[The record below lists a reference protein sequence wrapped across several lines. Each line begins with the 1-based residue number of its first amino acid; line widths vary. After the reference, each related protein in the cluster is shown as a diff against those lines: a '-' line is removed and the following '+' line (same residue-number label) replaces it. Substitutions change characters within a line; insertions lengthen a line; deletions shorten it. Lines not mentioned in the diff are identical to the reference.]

1 VGLLDFLR
9 RAPTPAATAALAPTE
24 AKGIPGA
31 ANYFGRLVVEPN
43 EALRDQAGYGR
54 AGTYEFGEWDEIA
67 RSNPFV
73 AAGLDFVLS
82 PIRDA
87 RLDVEEPSADAVPDE
102 ALRKAV
108 TDFVRWNL
116 TERLPLASFGATAAH
131 GFLKSGFALFEPLFG
146 TTAHP
151 LLPGGSGFYL
161 RSMAQRLPNS
171 LHPNPWLEDDDGR
184 LRCVRQMGPTAMG
197 SRWLDVELPVEQVV
211 LFSWQREGNNWQGRS
226 AFRAVWYIAGRVM
239 PELLKLIGVT
249 LQREGA
255 GIPIASASDPSTPLT
270 AQQRE
275 KLVDLLSGLVF
286 HEGASAVLPAGW
298 QLDWVFSGGANKSH
312 VLEVWQQL
320 GTVVLQQ
327 VGAQQLALG
336 TMDTGSRSVGQV
348 HDARAMAYVRGVVG
362 HIEDALNGVNSVS
375 PGLVR
380 RIVEPNWGLLAAYPR
395 VRLTLQRPEL
405 DPKTRMEAIGLAK
418 AAGMLTVTAADENH
432 VREELGL
439 EPIDEEA
446 RSAAAP
452 QAAQPGAAVGAPQAG
467 GVVEKAADTALNGA
481 QVAAATDLMQRVADG
496 QLPFD
501 AALEALVTFFN
512 VPRDAAMRL
521 MQTLRTFD
529 KAPAAPQPAPFAASA
544 PRSAWQPW
552 RPLRASE
559 SRLKLSEMDA
569 YFTRQRD
576 EFERRVRP
584 AVVGM
589 LAMAAPS
596 IQDAMKDGDPS
607 EVATLP
613 LDTKHLESV
622 VGRYLD
628 EVRKSGAAFL
638 REELAPRH
646 LTAAAGDGDGGS
658 APKAKADE
666 VLKAQRSALI
676 RRMVARLRSE
686 MEREAIDVIARGG
699 DASEVV
705 ARTVAEQLDTGA
717 FRSDAAYVTTRAFS
731 TGREEAAEAMGGVES
746 VERTA
751 ILDSATCDECRAK
764 DGQTAD
770 FNSPEHDALMT
781 PDRDCAG
788 GDACRCLLIFRQG
801 GDS

>member
-102 ALRKAV
+102 ALRRAV

-184 LRCVRQMGPTAMG
+184 LRCIRQMGPTAMG

-255 GIPIASASDPSTPLT
+255 GVPVASAADASTPLT

-275 KLVDLLSGLVF
+275 QLVDLLSGMVF

-298 QLDWVFSGGANKSH
+298 KLDWIFSGGANKSH

-380 RIVEPNWGLLAAYPR
+380 RIVEPNWGPLAAYPR

-439 EPIDEEA
+439 EPIDEET
-446 RSAAAP
+446 RAAAK
-452 QAAQPGAAVGAPQAG
+452 ALQPVPPAPS
-467 GVVEKAADTALNGA
+467 
-481 QVAAATDLMQRVADG
+481 
-496 QLPFD
+496 PF
-501 AALEALVTFFN
+501 
-512 VPRDAAMRL
+512 
-521 MQTLRTFD
+521 
-529 KAPAAPQPAPFAASA
+529 APAKPVVASA

-559 SRLKLSEMDA
+559 SKLKLSEMDA
-569 YFTRQRD
+569 YFVRQRD

-589 LAMAAPS
+589 LAIAAPS

-658 APKAKADE
+658 APKAEADE
-666 VLKAQRSALI
+666 VLKAQRAALI

-751 ILDSATCDECRAK
+751 ILDSATCDECRTK

-770 FNSPEHDALMT
+770 FNSAEHDALMT